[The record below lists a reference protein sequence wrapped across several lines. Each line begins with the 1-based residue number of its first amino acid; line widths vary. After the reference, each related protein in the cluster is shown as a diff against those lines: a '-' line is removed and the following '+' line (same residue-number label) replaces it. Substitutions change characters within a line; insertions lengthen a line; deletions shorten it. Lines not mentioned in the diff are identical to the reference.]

1 MVQKVCRNA
10 MLDCIIFYIVFRYHK
25 KEISRYL
32 CFCNTSMYASFYL
45 GFCVLVANFSC
56 LSSKDNIMTQKDG
69 QKAKVEASNQGVH
82 RSVGYIVVVTLI
94 LYFSLSKIIK

>member
-10 MLDCIIFYIVFRYHK
+10 MLDFIIFYLVFQYLK
-25 KEISRYL
+25 KEICRYL

-45 GFCVLVANFSC
+45 GFCVLVDNFSC
-56 LSSKDNIMTQKDG
+56 LSSKDDIMTQKDG

-82 RSVGYIVVVTLI
+82 RSVGDID
-94 LYFSLSKIIK
+94 IK